1 MTFIPK
7 PGKANYTEAK
17 AYSPVSRSSFMLKTM
32 EKLVDRH
39 IRDVILGLHPLHRYQ
54 FAYQPE
60 KSTESALHHV
70 ITHTEE
76 DHNKGCETAWAC

>member
-17 AYSPVSRSSFMLKTM
+17 AHRPISLSSFMLKMM

-39 IRDVILGLHPLHRYQ
+39 IRDEILGLGPLH
-54 FAYQPE
+54 
-60 KSTESALHHV
+60 
-70 ITHTEE
+70 
-76 DHNKGCETAWAC
+76 